1 MKKMYTLAILGGFL
15 SMIVPGLCMAAG
27 YGGVARSPVPT
38 CNTCP
43 QETFVPRTPVVRQPT
58 IVNETVRQEVITY
71 RDVVRE
77 IPVERDVPVYR
88 DVPIYRDVPVR
99 RDVPVYR
106 DIPVVRNPVPCRQQA
121 PVFREPAPCTS
132 GACGVSGGFG
142 TVVRTPK
149 VFVGSGG
156 FVGGVGPNIVR
167 TPRVDVQAA
176 PGQRIDVRE
185 GGLRGVIFGRRT
197 RVR

>member
-1 MKKMYTLAILGGFL
+1 MKLALAVLAGIILA
-15 SMIVPGLCMAAG
+15 STSMAAG

-106 DIPVVRNPVPCRQQA
+106 DIPVVRNPVPCG
-121 PVFREPAPCTS
+121 VGTS
-132 GACGVSGGFG
+132 FSTGVKVRSRGFSGGY
-142 TVVRTPK
+142 
-149 VFVGSGG
+149 VGGSRSFASANVNVNTGFNGG